1 VKCAIGGPDNL
12 SVNASR
18 SFIFVVFGQCAPSR
32 GADFFTAAFFRAG
45 PVYFFAASFAFA
57 ALAARAFFRFA
68 ASFAFA
74 AAESFRFALG
84 TSAGAGAAGSD
95 SPLILAHLAFCA
107 RAIFRRTA
115 ALNFLRFPVGVRA
128 ALCRP
133 PILRRPSS
141 VAATAQRVDERRTSK
156 CEIVIHAI
164 TEGVHPPQGGRRPTR

>member
-1 VKCAIGGPDNL
+1 
-12 SVNASR
+12 
-18 SFIFVVFGQCAPSR
+18 
-32 GADFFTAAFFRAG
+32 
-45 PVYFFAASFAFA
+45 
-57 ALAARAFFRFA
+57 
-68 ASFAFA
+68 
-74 AAESFRFALG
+74 LG